1 MAFHLPKLKTLAA
14 VLSLVAAASATPA
27 TAETTLLNVSYDP
40 TRELYVE
47 YNAAFAKH
55 WKEKTGETVTIKQS
69 HGGAAKQARAVIDPC
84 LATQHQLGQT
94 IFGFEGGDVCHTETY
109 MTAMHTIPPG
119 YPMTAAFPDKGV
131 IYSGVV
137 AGRYVDRF
145 EQRNGEWRIAQR
157 TGLYDWREFRV
168 VEGVDLSDT
177 AEGAAGYHD
186 ERDPSTAAVARWL
199 G

>member
-1 MAFHLPKLKTLAA
+1 MTGTLEDREAIRDVIAAYAHAIDRRRWGMMERLFHADAQFKFG
-14 VLSLVAAASATPA
+14 LVAG
-27 TAETTLLNVSYDP
+27 DW
-40 TRELYVE
+40 RGFVE
-47 YNAAFAKH
+47 
-55 WKEKTGETVTIKQS
+55 
-69 HGGAAKQARAVIDPC
+69 QARAIIDPC
-84 LATQHQLGQT
+84 LATQHQLGQVQ
-94 IFGFEGGDVCHTETY
+94 FGFESGTVCHTETY

-131 IYSGVV
+131 IYSGIV

-145 EQRNGEWRIAQR
+145 EKRDDTWRIAQR

-186 ERDPSTAAVARWL
+186 NRDPSTAVVARWL

>member
-1 MAFHLPKLKTLAA
+1 MTGTLEDREAIRDILAA
-14 VLSLVAAASATPA
+14 YAHAIDRRRWHMMERLFHDDAVFKFGLVAGDWRGF
-27 TAETTLLNVSYDP
+27 VS
-40 TRELYVE
+40 
-47 YNAAFAKH
+47 
-55 WKEKTGETVTIKQS
+55 
-69 HGGAAKQARAVIDPC
+69 QARAIIDPF

-94 IFGFEGGDVCHTETY
+94 IFGFESERVCHTETY

-131 IYSGVV
+131 VYSGIV

-145 EQRNGEWRIAQR
+145 EKRAGANGPEWRIAQR

-186 ERDPSTAAVARWL
+186 ERDPSTAAVRQWL